1 MPSPLCHSQHWEC
14 GLKSLIQNYQ
24 MELMKSL
31 PALGVWIEIKYLR
44 DLFSEQKTSL
54 PALGVWIEILND

>member
-1 MPSPLCHSQHWEC
+1 
-14 GLKSLIQNYQ
+14 